1 MTWKISSQLSRSLHL
16 QEVVDLARYP
26 LLSPSSSAYKDLVT
40 LHQSRLAENGV
51 TTLPGLV
58 TSQALDTAVQ
68 EVERKAEQSYTM
80 ETDHNIYLTES
91 DWDKSQGKDHVSNR
105 RLDTKVRSGHVSLLL
120 IASPPRWQPSPVTSW
135 TRRVH

>member
-1 MTWKISSQLSRSLHL
+1 MTWKISQQLSRSLHL

-26 LLSPSSSAYKDLVT
+26 LLSPSSSAYQDLVT
-40 LHQSRLAENGV
+40 LHQSRLKENGV

-91 DWDKSQGKDHVSNR
+91 DWDKSQGTDHVSNR

-120 IASPPRWQPSPVTSW
+120 IASPLRWPPSPVTSW